1 MRAAPEFPDAPQ
13 STPIWHSSNRKDVGQ
28 KNGGQKNMF
37 VHSVYFWLKPDLTE
51 EQRAKFWEGVRS
63 LTTIESVRQ
72 GFAGL
77 PASTDRPVIDRS
89 YSCAL
94 IVIFDGA
101 AGHDAYQVDPVHD
114 KFREECA
121 PFWSKVLIYDAVN

>member
-1 MRAAPEFPDAPQ
+1 MQYDCDDYHPMNAMRIRIQ
-13 STPIWHSSNRKDVGQ
+13 STDDQ
-28 KNGGQKNMF
+28 TMF

-72 GFAGL
+72 GFVGS

-94 IVIFDGA
+94 VVMFDND
-101 AGHDAYQVDPVHD
+101 AGHEAYQVHPIHD

-121 PFWSKVLIYDAVN
+121 EFWSKVLIYDAVN

>member
-1 MRAAPEFPDAPQ
+1 VVQYAGRAGIPGRAAINPNLAKLKQ
-13 STPIWHSSNRKDVGQ
+13 KDV
-28 KNGGQKNMF
+28 GQKNMF

-77 PASTDRPVIDRS
+77 PASTDRPIIDRS

-94 IVIFDGA
+94 IVIFDDA
-101 AGHDAYQVDPVHD
+101 AGHDAYQVHPVHD